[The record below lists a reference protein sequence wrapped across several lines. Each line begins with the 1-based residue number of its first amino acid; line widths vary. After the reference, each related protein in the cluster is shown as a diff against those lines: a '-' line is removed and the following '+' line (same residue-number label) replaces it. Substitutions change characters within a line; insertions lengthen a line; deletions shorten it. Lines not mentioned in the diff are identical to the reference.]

1 MTEHRQGMEMAE
13 IQAGYAKMW
22 SRQKGEP
29 WVGPEDKAL
38 LGSRGRAAVRAGH
51 LSWERKDWGMCGCG
65 PEEG

>member
-22 SRQKGEP
+22 SWQKGEP

-51 LSWERKDWGMCGCG
+51 LNWERKD
-65 PEEG
+65 